1 MDSENLS
8 DVTNNSDSEKEE
20 KPQTKNLVQGKAFKK
35 LQKKAL
41 SLGAKSLDYSKQKSK
56 KYVVETESGK
66 KINFGSIKYEDFL
79 IHKDEER
86 RQKYLKR
93 TKNIKNK
100 KGELTYNNSETAN
113 YWSRELLW

>member
-1 MDSENLS
+1 MENENLS
-8 DVTNNSDSEKEE
+8 VETNSSDSEKEE
-20 KPQTKNLVQGKAFKK
+20 KPQTKNIVEGKVFKK
-35 LQKKAL
+35 LQKKAK

-100 KGELTYNNSETAN
+100 NGELTLENPESAN
-113 YWSRELLW
+113 YWSRNLLW